1 MDKKELVLKVGEY
14 CKDFRINKMKITLT
28 NFSNLSK
35 LNIKNISAFEHGKAN
50 SIEYLYY
57 YYILSDEELKKDFS
71 KGLFNIL

>member
-1 MDKKELVLKVGEY
+1 
-14 CKDFRINKMKITLT
+14 MKITLT

-57 YYILSDEELKKDFS
+57 YFILSDEELKKDFN
-71 KGLFNIL
+71 KGLFNIF